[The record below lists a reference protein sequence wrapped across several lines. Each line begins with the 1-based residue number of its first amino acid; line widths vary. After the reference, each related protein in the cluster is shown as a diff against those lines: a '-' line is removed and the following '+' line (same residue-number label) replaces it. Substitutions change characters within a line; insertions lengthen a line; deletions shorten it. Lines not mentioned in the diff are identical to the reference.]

1 MDSTTLFDNSPAMK
15 KVGKAALSRWKM
27 ETLTGLLGLD
37 ALSKHQSESHKNQ
50 QAENRHVRK
59 SVWGSEVASQ
69 SDDDEMRNIVLGDV
83 NHPTPVVIAPQQQS
97 NGILQAAL
105 IAAAMASPIM
115 AGAGLAAGYYMSQ
128 KPEAKQESP
137 SFEDG
142 SVRIGLGRIEDYI
155 KDESK

>member
-1 MDSTTLFDNSPAMK
+1 
-15 KVGKAALSRWKM
+15 M

-37 ALSKHQSESHKNQ
+37 ALQKHQSESHKNQ
-50 QAENRHVRK
+50 QAEHRHVRK

-83 NHPTPVVIAPQQQS
+83 NHPTPVVIAPQQQQS
-97 NGILQAAL
+97 NGLLQAAL

-115 AGAGLAAGYYMSQ
+115 AGVGLATGYYMSQ

-142 SVRIGLGRIEDYI
+142 SVQIGLGRIEDYI